1 MTEPRIPRP
10 DEQADQA
17 ASATP
22 SYPQRPASSAPD
34 TDLPTVGGTAAQHVT
49 QETRAATPIPA
60 PTGADVTQ
68 EMRTSFLEY
77 SYSVIYARALPDARD
92 GLKPVQR
99 RILFQMGQMG
109 LRPDRGHVKS
119 SRAGSIRTATSPSTT
134 RWSGWPSRSRSGCP

>member
-17 ASATP
+17 ASAAP

-34 TDLPTVGGTAAQHVT
+34 TNLPTVGGTAAQRAT

-68 EMRTSFLEY
+68 EMRT
-77 SYSVIYARALPDARD
+77 ANTPN
-92 GLKPVQR
+92 
-99 RILFQMGQMG
+99 
-109 LRPDRGHVKS
+109 
-119 SRAGSIRTATSPSTT
+119 T
-134 RWSGWPSRSRSGCP
+134 